1 VPSFFIFSVFR
12 ILTVKDYVP
21 LPGFTD
27 IGRKRHILLA
37 STEPSEVTQGDK
49 AKQNKTNREA
59 SKKSPA
65 NQRPPVEEAF
75 SK

>member
-1 VPSFFIFSVFR
+1 M
-12 ILTVKDYVP
+12 
-21 LPGFTD
+21 PGFTD